1 MDTSFKQIC
10 NELQPKNIDYMSK
23 KVWLLKCF
31 LYACRLKSKFV
42 STILTVM
49 QEGNKFVEENASQGL
64 KTKFITGYICYI
76 VDQLL

>member
-1 MDTSFKQIC
+1 MFSIC
-10 NELQPKNIDYMSK
+10 LQ
-23 KVWLLKCF
+23 VE
-31 LYACRLKSKFV
+31 SKFV

>member
-1 MDTSFKQIC
+1 MQALSKYVLSC
-10 NELQPKNIDYMSK
+10 NQRILITRPQKYE
-23 KVWLLKCF
+23 CF
-31 LYACRLKSKFV
+31 LYACRLKSKFI

-49 QEGNKFVEENASQGL
+49 QEGHKFVKEKASQGL